1 MAKKK
6 SKNKKGFRKKHKKQ
20 IKDNYSFKEMDM
32 TFEGARD
39 FQQLYLSAKQFGFSE
54 PKFEEAFQQFEESYK
69 QYRALKI
76 VPDRFNHFFA
86 KKGWIAF
93 ETLSFPLMESCV
105 KLAEQGKPDEAEDA
119 LIEYFTNREK
129 VNFLATRLMALE
141 EFRPRRTLMINA
153 LEDHFSGRYHASVP
167 LFLMMIDGLVN
178 DFENVG
184 FFAESVE
191 LTVWDTIAAH
201 DSGLGTIAKI
211 FGRSRKKTTDEEIV
225 LPFRNGILHGR
236 DLGYS
241 NVQVSSKALSTLLA
255 LRDWADAVKAGKK
268 GINKEF
274 VPPTIEE
281 TMNQLASSLEQLHE
295 NQKEREYMNKWV
307 RRDLKVGEDLPEK
320 GEVSDYAK
328 NTPEKALIEFI
339 YYLKK
344 KNFGNMAKLI
354 SNSYLKGTTIGKLA
368 GELREIFDQMKL
380 IDFKLV
386 NVYDTAPAI
395 SEIEV
400 LLEFERVE
408 DQTLFEVLHKFRLC
422 YEGENGDPVARGYKK
437 AEWKILR
444 HTIRDLEYSHLKIK
458 SGNLKG

>member
-1 MAKKK
+1 MSKKK
-6 SKNKKGFRKKHKKQ
+6 SKSKKSSKQ

-32 TFEGARD
+32 TVEGAKE
-39 FQQLYLSAKQFGFSE
+39 LHKIYLLARQYGFNDSNL
-54 PKFEEAFQQFEESYK
+54 EETFQQFEENIYK
-69 QYRALKI
+69 QYETLKMI
-76 VPDRFNHFFA
+76 PDKFNHFFA
-86 KKGWIAF
+86 DKGWIAF
-93 ETLSFPLMESCV
+93 ESLNFSLMERCV
-105 KLAEQGKPDEAEDA
+105 QLAEQGMPDEAESA
-119 LIEYFTNREK
+119 LIEYFTNKEK
-129 VNFLATRLMALE
+129 VSFLITRIMYLK
-141 EFRPRRTLMINA
+141 EFSPRRTLMTNA

-211 FGRSRKKTTDEEIV
+211 FGRSRTKTTDEEIV

-236 DLGYS
+236 DLGYA

-274 VPPTIEE
+274 VPPTTEE
-281 TMNQLASSLEQLHE
+281 TLNQITSSLEQLQE
-295 NQKEREYMNKWV
+295 NQNSREYMDNWV
-307 RRDLKVGEDLPEK
+307 RRDLKVGKNLPEK
-320 GEVSDYAK
+320 GVVSDYAK
-328 NTPEKALIEFI
+328 NTPERTLVEFI
-339 YYLKK
+339 YYIKK
-344 KNFGNMAKLI
+344 SNFGNMAKLI

-368 GELREIFDQMKL
+368 GELREIFNHIKL

-395 SEIEV
+395 NEIEV
-400 LLEFERVE
+400 LLEFEKVE
-408 DQTLFEVLHKFRLC
+408 DETLFEVLHKFRLC
-422 YEGENGDPVARGYKK
+422 HEDENGEPVARGYKK

-444 HTIRDLEYSHLKIK
+444 ETIRDLEFSHLKLNSI
-458 SGNLKG
+458 

>member
-6 SKNKKGFRKKHKKQ
+6 SKSKKRGKKKSNKQ

-32 TFEGARD
+32 TFESTRD
-39 FQQLYLSAKQFGFSE
+39 LQQLYLLGKQFGFSD
-54 PKFEEAFQQFEESYK
+54 PKFEEIFQQFEDTYK
-69 QYRALKI
+69 QYKSLKI

-93 ETLSFPLMESCV
+93 ETLDFSLMERCV
-105 KLAEQGKPDEAEDA
+105 QLAEQGKPDEAEDA

-129 VNFLATRLMALE
+129 VNFLITRLMALK
-141 EFRPRRTLMINA
+141 EFSPRRTLMTNA

-236 DLGYS
+236 DLGYA
-241 NVQVSSKALSTLLA
+241 NAQVSSKALSTLLA
-255 LRDWADAVKAGKK
+255 LRDWADAIKDGKK

-274 VPPTIEE
+274 VPPTIAE
-281 TMNQLASSLEQLHE
+281 TMDQLASSLQQLQE
-295 NQKEREYMNKWV
+295 NQKEREYMNNWV
-307 RRDLKVGEDLPEK
+307 RRDLKVGKDLPEK
-320 GEVSDYAK
+320 GEVSDYAE
-328 NTPEKALIEFI
+328 NTPEKTLIQFI

-344 KNFGNMAKLI
+344 NNFGNMAKLI

-368 GELREIFDQMKL
+368 GELREIFEQIIL

-386 NVYDTAPAI
+386 NVHDNAPAI
-395 SEIEV
+395 SEIGV
-400 LLEFERVE
+400 ILEFERVE
-408 DQTLFEVLHKFRLC
+408 DQTTFEVLHKFRLC
-422 YEGENGDPVARGYKK
+422 YEGENGEPVSRGYKK

-444 HTIRDLEYSHLKIK
+444 QTITDLEFSHLK
-458 SGNLKG
+458 S

>member
-1 MAKKK
+1 
-6 SKNKKGFRKKHKKQ
+6 
-20 IKDNYSFKEMDM
+20 M
-32 TFEGARD
+32 TFEGIKE
-39 FQQLYLSAKQFGFSE
+39 FQQLYLLAKQFGFSE
-54 PKFEEAFQQFEESYK
+54 PKLEVTLQEFEETYK
-69 QYRALKI
+69 QYKSLKT

-93 ETLSFPLMESCV
+93 ETLNFSLMESCV

-129 VNFLATRLMALE
+129 VNFLVTRLMALK
-141 EFRPRRTLMINA
+141 EFRPRRSLMINA

-236 DLGYS
+236 DLGYA
-241 NVQVSSKALSTLLA
+241 NTQVSSKALSTLLA
-255 LRDWADAVKAGKK
+255 LRDWADAIKDGKK

-281 TMNQLASSLEQLHE
+281 TMNQLSSSLQQLQE
-295 NQKEREYMNKWV
+295 NQKEREYMNNWV
-307 RRDLKVGEDLPEK
+307 RRDLKVGEELPEK
-320 GEVSDYAK
+320 GEVSDYAES
-328 NTPEKALIEFI
+328 TPEKALIQFI

-344 KNFGNMAKLI
+344 NNFGNMAKLI

-368 GELREIFDQMKL
+368 GELREIFEQIKL

-386 NVYDTAPAI
+386 NVHDNAPAI

-408 DQTLFEVLHKFRLC
+408 DQTTFEVFHKFRLC
-422 YEGENGDPVARGYKK
+422 YEEENGAPVARGYKK

-444 HTIRDLEYSHLKIK
+444 ETIRDLEYSYLNIKRDDLKE
-458 SGNLKG
+458 